1 MINTKEMIIN
11 IKPKFL
17 MSEYPNLESKRVLIN
32 KINQIKLEA
41 ESSKNSI
48 VLRCRTLISEINEKS
63 YNVIEKLEN
72 FINLCSK
79 IIADIHYFQSIPSNQ
94 IYNPLTSALLSGNIS
109 NLIQKMHPPKI
120 SFFDSSEWFSYIP
133 STFPHYLYNFSDFTA
148 GFIWNNKLIISPLSI
163 EITNAEYDWS
173 SKILLLDNNKILI
186 TGGGN
191 PLTNECFELNFKSQ
205 VLRKISPLKSSRYW
219 HTNSWI
225 NNMPAVIGGFNKTC
239 AMKSVEIYNGH
250 NWTEINSLNQ
260 PRYFAT
266 AVACFKATWIVGGEN
281 VNKLD
286 SIEKFENNSWTL
298 INVKLFNPART
309 IGVICLENN
318 ILMFGGKL
326 DNKQKI
332 FNNYFF
338 DTEKMTIIELLNNGE
353 SFFTFG
359 ENQCFISENLIFMY
373 GDNFDNKLER
383 KKIDLDNLFRNT

>member
-63 YNVIEKLEN
+63 YIVIEKLEN

-148 GFIWNNKLIISPLSI
+148 GFI
-163 EITNAEYDWS
+163 
-173 SKILLLDNNKILI
+173 
-186 TGGGN
+186 
-191 PLTNECFELNFKSQ
+191 
-205 VLRKISPLKSSRYW
+205 
-219 HTNSWI
+219 
-225 NNMPAVIGGFNKTC
+225 
-239 AMKSVEIYNGH
+239 
-250 NWTEINSLNQ
+250 
-260 PRYFAT
+260 
-266 AVACFKATWIVGGEN
+266 
-281 VNKLD
+281 
-286 SIEKFENNSWTL
+286 
-298 INVKLFNPART
+298 
-309 IGVICLENN
+309 
-318 ILMFGGKL
+318 
-326 DNKQKI
+326 
-332 FNNYFF
+332 
-338 DTEKMTIIELLNNGE
+338 
-353 SFFTFG
+353 
-359 ENQCFISENLIFMY
+359 
-373 GDNFDNKLER
+373 
-383 KKIDLDNLFRNT
+383 